1 MTSQISLSKLMK
13 IDIKSRTWLI
23 VLSSVVQMILGPVIG
38 LFSLTTGFNQK
49 SEQIID
55 QTFQLEYA
63 VVGPLIAVVG
73 AVLVALI
80 GFRFLFSKRMM
91 DLYGSIPVSR
101 NRMFLAVYIDS
112 ILIYVVPFICSV
124 ALTALACIAR
134 DSSLTAM
141 ILGKSVR
148 VLAAGIIS
156 FLIVYHMCL
165 VAVMI
170 SGHPFVAI
178 TNIVLMGVVIIAGYV
193 MIMAMASIYFDT
205 FLHWDFS
212 AFSIAWMSPLTVPF
226 FMNTVFNAS
235 VLDVNTTDLVIFMV
249 GSAVLCI
256 INLVLAVYF
265 YNRRKSELAEGG
277 VTNRFYVIAV
287 RSVSAVVIGLYGS
300 LALTIMGSNIGVV
313 WSIIGV
319 IIGVVASFGIINMIL
334 HRTGRAFFK
343 DKFVM
348 IGTLVFTI
356 ILSLTFTI
364 DLFHYDG
371 YLPSKGSIES
381 ANIHLPGYCDDGIR
395 FSIVDGEINDE
406 YDNISNVSKYTLYD
420 PERIYEILEEGTKC
434 AAEEIKAPVGWFD
447 AIVYDDYYTK
457 YEEVL
462 IKVNLTNGTH
472 YYRRYRVEP
481 EFIAELEDIINSKE
495 YREAD
500 YPVSSGKI
508 RMPDMVSFTKQASEY
523 YEDWNFDDPELIEMI
538 MECYRRDFNENPVL
552 MAWGYENCIE
562 CEYVIY
568 EDDMVYYY
576 DVDQDGRFYHTSY
589 VYLNIDEEYVRMNAI
604 QQLINETDYQRLQYD
619 NKGVVEYLKEEVQAI
634 LDAN

>member
-23 VLSSVVQMILGPVIG
+23 VLSTAVQLILGPVVG
-38 LFSLTTGFNQK
+38 LFSLTTSVGQK
-49 SEQIID
+49 AEVLIN
-55 QTFQLEYA
+55 QTFQVEYA
-63 VVGPLIAVVG
+63 VVGPLIAIVG
-73 AVLVALI
+73 AILVALV

-112 ILIYVVPFICSV
+112 VLIYVIPFVCSIV
-124 ALTALACIAR
+124 LTSLACIAK
-134 DSSLTAM
+134 DSSLTTL
-141 ILGKSVR
+141 ILTKAVKT
-148 VLAAGIIS
+148 LIAGIIS

-165 VAVMI
+165 VAVML

-178 TNIVLMGVVIIAGYV
+178 TNIVLMGLAIIAGYA
-193 MIMAMASIYFDT
+193 MIYAMASVYFDT
-205 FLHWDFS
+205 FMHWDFS
-212 AFSIAWMSPLTVPF
+212 LYRVAWMSPIAVPF
-226 FMNTVFNAS
+226 IMNSVFNA
-235 VLDVNTTDLVIFMV
+235 DIVNVSRTDLVVFMV
-249 GSAVLCI
+249 GSVVTCI
-256 INLVLAVYF
+256 ANLVLAVCL
-265 YNRRKSELAEGG
+265 YNKRKSELAEGG
-277 VTNRFYVIAV
+277 VTNRLYVIII
-287 RSVSAVVIGLYGS
+287 RSVSAAVIGLYG
-300 LALTIMGSNIGVV
+300 AMMLTIIDSGVGIV

-348 IGTLVFTI
+348 IGTLVLTI
-356 ILSLTFTI
+356 ILTLTFST
-364 DLFHYDG
+364 DLFHYDT
-371 YLPSKGSIES
+371 YLPSKESIES
-381 ANIHLPGYCDDGIR
+381 ANITFPGYCDDGVR
-395 FSIVDGEINDE
+395 FDIVDGKIIDE
-406 YDNISNVSKYTLYD
+406 YDNIKTLSKYTLTNPD
-420 PERIYEILEEGTKC
+420 RIYEILENGTKT
-434 AAEEIKAPVGWFD
+434 AAEEIKMPVGLFD
-447 AIVYDDYYTK
+447 AVSYDDYYTK

-481 EFIAELEDIINSKE
+481 EFIAGLDDVINSKE

-508 RMPDMVSFTKQASEY
+508 RMPDVVSFTKQASEY
-523 YEDWNFDDPELIEMI
+523 YEDWSFDDPELIEMI

-604 QQLINETDYQRLQYD
+604 QKLIDNTDYQRLQYD
-619 NKGVVEYLKEEVQAI
+619 NKGVVEYLKEEIQAI

>member
-23 VLSSVVQMILGPVIG
+23 VLSSVVQMILGPVVG

-49 SEQIID
+49 SEYIIN
-55 QTFQLEYA
+55 QTFQMEYTFI
-63 VVGPLIAVVG
+63 GPLIAAVG

-101 NRMFLAVYIDS
+101 NRMFLAIYIDS
-112 ILIYVVPFICSV
+112 ILIYVIPFICSV
-124 ALTALACIAR
+124 LLTSVACIAR

-141 ILGKSVR
+141 ILGKAVR
-148 VLAAGIIS
+148 VLASGIIS

-178 TNIVLMGVVIIAGYV
+178 TNMVLMGIVIIAGYA
-193 MIMAMASIYFDT
+193 MIFAMASIYFDT

-212 AFSIAWMSPLTVPF
+212 VYSIAWLSPLSVPF
-226 FMNTVFNAS
+226 FMNSVFNANVPNINTANL
-235 VLDVNTTDLVIFMV
+235 VLFMA
-249 GSAVLCI
+249 GSIVLCI
-256 INLVLAVYF
+256 ANLILAVAL
-265 YNRRKSELAEGG
+265 YNKRKSELAEGG
-277 VTNRFYVIAV
+277 VTNRFYIIII
-287 RSVSAVVIGLYGS
+287 RSVSAAVVGLYGA
-300 LALTIMGSNIGVV
+300 LALTIIGSSVGVV

-348 IGTLVFTI
+348 IGTLVVTI
-356 ILSLTFTI
+356 ILSLSFSI
-364 DLFHYDG
+364 DLFHYDT

-381 ANIHLPGYCDDGIR
+381 ANISFPGYCDDGVR
-395 FSIVDGEINDE
+395 FTVVDGEIDDE
-406 YDNISNVSKYTLYD
+406 YDSISSISKYTLTD
-420 PERIYEILEEGTKC
+420 SGKIYEILEEGTKC
-434 AAEEIKAPVGWFD
+434 AAEDIKAPVGLFD

-462 IKVNLTNGTH
+462 IKVNLTNGAY
-472 YYRRYRVEP
+472 YYRRYRVGP
-481 EFIAELEDIINSKE
+481 EFVAELEDIINSKE
-495 YREAD
+495 YREGD
-500 YPVSSGKI
+500 YPISSGKI
-508 RMPDMVSFTKQASEY
+508 RMPDSVSFSKQAGDY
-523 YEDWNFDDPELIEMI
+523 YEDWDFDDPELVEMI

-552 MAWGYENCIE
+552 EAWGYDHCIE
-562 CEYVIY
+562 CKYIIY
-568 EDDMVYYY
+568 EDDVEFYY
-576 DVDQDGRFYHTSY
+576 DIDQNGRFYHSSY
-589 VYLNIDEEYVRMNAI
+589 AYLQIGEGYERMNAI
-604 QQLINETDYQRLQYD
+604 QMLVDGADYQRLQYD